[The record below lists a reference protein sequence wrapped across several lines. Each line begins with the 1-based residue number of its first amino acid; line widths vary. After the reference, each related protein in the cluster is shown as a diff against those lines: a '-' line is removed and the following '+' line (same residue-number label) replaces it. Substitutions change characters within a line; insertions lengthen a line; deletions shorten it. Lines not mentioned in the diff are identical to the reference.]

1 MRPLPANPAEIARLI
16 PHQGRMCL
24 LEAVLE
30 CTPGRI
36 RCRARS
42 HHDPANPLAS
52 GGALLSPTAIE
63 YAAQAMALHGAL
75 NVREGVIGRP
85 GYIASARDVK
95 LHVPRLD
102 EVLGELIVEAENLAG
117 NERQVAY
124 RFAVRD
130 EAGQPLVEGRVTV
143 VLDTALPA

>member
-1 MRPLPANPAEIARLI
+1 MRTLPTTPAAIARLI

-24 LEAVLE
+24 LDAVLE
-30 CTPGRI
+30 CTPTRL
-36 RCRARS
+36 RCRASS
-42 HHDPANPLAS
+42 HRQAAHPLAEA
-52 GGALLSPTAIE
+52 GVLRSPSAIE

-85 GYIASARDVK
+85 GYIASARGVR

-102 EVLGELIVEAENLAG
+102 ALPGDLLVEVENLAG

-124 RFAVRD
+124 RFAVRE

>member
-1 MRPLPANPAEIARLI
+1 MRLLPAHPAEIARLI

-24 LEAVLE
+24 LQSVLE
-30 CTPGRI
+30 CSPARI
-36 RCRARS
+36 RCRTNS
-42 HHDPANPLAS
+42 HRDIDHPLARE
-52 GGALLSPTAIE
+52 GALRSVAAIE

-95 LHVPRLD
+95 LHVARLD
-102 EVLGELIVEAENLAG
+102 TVQGDLFIDAEHLAG

-130 EAGQPLVEGRVTV
+130 EAGQPLVEGRLTV

>member
-1 MRPLPANPAEIARLI
+1 MKILPTTPAAIARLI

-24 LEAVLE
+24 LQSVLE
-30 CTPGRI
+30 CSPARI
-36 RCRARS
+36 RCRTRS
-42 HHDPANPLAS
+42 HRDADHPLACEGVLRS
-52 GGALLSPTAIE
+52 AAAIE

-75 NVREGVIGRP
+75 NLREGVIGRP
-85 GYIASARDVK
+85 GYIASARDVR

-102 EVLGELIVEAENLAG
+102 EVAGELLVEAENLAG

-124 RFAVRD
+124 RFAVR
-130 EAGQPLVEGRVTV
+130 EEEGQPLVEGRVTV